1 MRLRTDSCKA
11 GHDADEQPLDGR
23 KCNNPVD
30 KPERIVY
37 SGFASTEEG
46 GQQPKRHKT
55 IILLPR
61 LEWERGDLG
70 QLAACLPTNS
80 FDCRKRNK
88 IKILL
93 RFKLKYDTIPSGR

>member
-1 MRLRTDSCKA
+1 M
-11 GHDADEQPLDGR
+11 
-23 KCNNPVD
+23 
-30 KPERIVY
+30 Y

-55 IILLPR
+55 IILLPC

-80 FDCRKRNK
+80 FDCRQRNK

-93 RFKLKYDTIPSGR
+93 RSSKVYAIIRADKLR